1 MKLNVIKRMIMLLLP
16 ALLVLSLLPAA
27 AFGADTGT
35 QVEVR
40 LKAGSK
46 TVKIN
51 GSASTVEAPFVSS
64 GTTMVPLKV
73 ITNAFGAG
81 LKLENGNVIT
91 LTYNDRKVIL
101 TFGSKTVKVNG
112 AAKAVAVAPVVVKG
126 STMVPLRVIVEA
138 FGAKITADSAT
149 KETVIIGVRAQSA
162 GTGGTSID
170 SDYGKTKVG
179 DSYYGWSLNYPAG
192 LVQVLQSDNGDYVK
206 WADTADESK
215 VAAQVNVIT
224 EHVGNDTLTSEEQ
237 RDVLYNYYDEDEI
250 TVDKRTTTV
259 NGLVFEKQITYTKE
273 TKMYYEY
280 RGIQKDDLYF
290 IVIVGL
296 KGTDK
301 SVLNSYAALLNSF
314 TPSYNQA
321 DKAIKNITKVK
332 DGFITFKDADY
343 GFTVKLPADW
353 YSDRESTTPAYTND
367 TDVLAFNLSSL
378 VAGDTLE
385 NWATRREARIR
396 EDFISSNVRNFVT
409 APLDLKDGKA
419 LSLSYEYTY
428 GSNVWFTYN
437 EVLLISGNYRYSLDY
452 GYLSLNSAKS
462 SDSFKQVIASV
473 DIDTAFIEKN
483 FGLVEDD
490 YDLVDRSKRVTKRST
505 EYGYSMDIPAYW
517 YGVQN
522 NFNKDEVLYTSG
534 AGEMGVFESDQNAS
548 TFASGIL
555 QYANTPENIA
565 QGVTVRESTT
575 VTINGKTAQKV
586 VLYVAKPEEDLPHT
600 QTFYL
605 FDTKNGSMVF
615 LFAIYDVHATESNLK
630 IINDTAQSIRFN

>member
-1 MKLNVIKRMIMLLLP
+1 MKLNVIRRMIMLLLP

-27 AFGADTGT
+27 AFAADAGT

-51 GSASTVEAPFVSS
+51 GASSTVEAPFVSS

-73 ITNAFGAG
+73 ITNAFGAE

-91 LTYNDRKVIL
+91 LTYNDRKVVL

-138 FGAKITADSAT
+138 FGAKISADSVT

-170 SDYGKTKVG
+170 SDYGKTKIG

-206 WADTADESK
+206 WADTADSSK

-224 EHVGNDTLTSEEQ
+224 EHVGDDTLTSEEQ
-237 RDVLYNYYDEDEI
+237 RDLLNSYYDEDEI
-250 TVDKRTTTV
+250 TVDKRTITV
-259 NGLVFEKQITYTKE
+259 NGLAFEKQITYTKE

-280 RGIQKDDLYF
+280 RGIQKDDIYF

-301 SVLNSYAALLNSF
+301 SVLNSYAGLLNSF
-314 TPSYNQA
+314 TPSFNQA
-321 DKAIKNITKVK
+321 DKSIKNITKVK

-353 YSDRESTTPAYTND
+353 YSDRDSTTPTYVNE
-367 TDVLAFNLSSL
+367 TDVFSFNLSSL
-378 VAGDTLE
+378 AAGDTLE
-385 NWATRREARIR
+385 NWAFRREARVR

-409 APLDLKDGKA
+409 TPLELKDGKA
-419 LSLSYEYTY
+419 ISLSYEYTF
-428 GSNVWFTYN
+428 GNNVWLTFN

-452 GYLSLNSAKS
+452 GYLSSTSAKS
-462 SDSFKQVIASV
+462 SAAFKQVIATV

-483 FGLVEDD
+483 FGLVEDES
-490 YDLVDRSKRVTKRST
+490 DLVDRSKRVTKRSAT
-505 EYGYSMDIPAYW
+505 YGYSIDIPTYW

-522 NFNKDEVLYTSG
+522 NFNKDEVYYNYS
-534 AGEMGVFESDQNAS
+534 AGDMVIFESELDAS
-548 TFASGIL
+548 SYASGL
-555 QYANTPENIA
+555 AQYANSSDSIA
-565 QGVTVRESTT
+565 QGVTIKESST

-586 VLYVAKPEEDLPHT
+586 VLHAAKPERDIPHT
-600 QTFYL
+600 LTYYIFNT
-605 FDTKNGSMVF
+605 DNGSMVF
-615 LFAIYDVHATESNLK
+615 IFAVYDVHATESNLK
-630 IINDTAQSIRFN
+630 IVNDTAQTIRFN